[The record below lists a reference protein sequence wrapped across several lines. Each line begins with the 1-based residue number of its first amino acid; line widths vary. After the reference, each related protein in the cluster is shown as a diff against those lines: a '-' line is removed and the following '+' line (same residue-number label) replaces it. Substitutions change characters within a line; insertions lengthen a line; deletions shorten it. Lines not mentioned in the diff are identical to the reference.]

1 MKWEQPSPTLTVPG
15 VLLVIVKHHCGC
27 SQERLC
33 QDVLCMAQQSTMGWA
48 PEIISSR
55 FRYFVLLSALD
66 MIRYLNIEIT
76 K

>member
-1 MKWEQPSPTLTVPG
+1 MGAAAQPCLSLV
-15 VLLVIVKHHCGC
+15 VLVIVKHHCGC

-48 PEIISSR
+48 AEIIPSR

-66 MIRYLNIEIT
+66 KIFEY
-76 K
+76 